1 MRLQDVLH
9 RVAGLHL
16 AKVAGRANVALL
28 LGREARAVADC
39 PGRAEGS
46 SCGAARTVRSDS
58 ARQWRVRGAG
68 ADLAGGAGADAIW
81 IELRRDVFVRAEMPL
96 SARKR
101 VVLDVRTKR
110 HRAHLVR
117 VGVEVRVRV
126 RVRVGATARVLGL
139 RLGLGCWG
147 WLFK

>member
-1 MRLQDVLH
+1 MRLQGVLSIH
-9 RVAGLHL
+9 RVAGPHL

-28 LGREARAVADC
+28 LGREGRAVADC

-68 ADLAGGAGADAIW
+68 ADLAGGARADAIG

-101 VVLDVRTKR
+101 IVLDVRTER
-110 HRAHLVR
+110 HRAQLVR
-117 VGVEVRVRV
+117 VDPPAGGGGQNVRPIQ
-126 RVRVGATARVLGL
+126 GEAHT
-139 RLGLGCWG
+139 CE
-147 WLFK
+147 

>member
-9 RVAGLHL
+9 RVAGPHL

-28 LGREARAVADC
+28 LGREARAVADRT
-39 PGRAEGS
+39 GRAEGS
-46 SCGAARTVRSDS
+46 SCGAARTVRSDG

-68 ADLAGGAGADAIW
+68 ADLAGGARADAIW
-81 IELRRDVFVRAEMPL
+81 VELRRDVFVRAEMPL

-101 VVLDVRTKR
+101 IVLDVRTER

-117 VGVEVRVRV
+117 LGLGSVV

-139 RLGLGCWG
+139 RLGSGCWG
-147 WLFK
+147 

>member
-1 MRLQDVLH
+1 MRLQDVLR
-9 RVAGLHL
+9 RVAGPHL

-28 LGREARAVADC
+28 LGREARAGADC

-46 SCGAARTVRSDS
+46 SCGAARTVRSDR

-68 ADLAGGAGADAIW
+68 ADLAGGARADAIW

-101 VVLDVRTKR
+101 IVLDVRTER
-110 HRAHLVR
+110 HRAHLR
-117 VGVEVRVRV
+117 RGRR
-126 RVRVGATARVLGL
+126 R
-139 RLGLGCWG
+139 
-147 WLFK
+147 